1 MPAADNIFLAL
12 GFLSLSL
19 MALFRLLFFF
29 FYLWPHFVGLVELFS
44 QQQRCHVI
52 FASRFATVS
61 FWLPKLSGLFFLK
74 LLSTSSSRL
83 FFDTQ
88 PAGVFELAED
98 MCFHSA
104 LGVKNGTRRFFLCSH
119 TSPFFDEATFIAIW
133 DGVDR
138 DNGCDQDVSCSGE
151 HSMSC
156 RHKNNVPISFLNFFS
171 RHSGLSR
178 DGFLSN
184 LSNLLHAIHMI

>member
-104 LGVKNGTRRFFLCSH
+104 FGSGKWNTSVLSLFPHVAVFRR
-119 TSPFFDEATFIAIW
+119 
-133 DGVDR
+133 
-138 DNGCDQDVSCSGE
+138 
-151 HSMSC
+151 
-156 RHKNNVPISFLNFFS
+156 
-171 RHSGLSR
+171 
-178 DGFLSN
+178 SN
-184 LSNLLHAIHMI
+184 LHCNMGRR